1 MLGRYVHV
9 PARSGPRGPAAA
21 LGSYRI
27 AAAGWD
33 GRALVGL
40 AVTALLFGTIHPA
53 DPEAAAAG
61 ADSCPIHVETGPASG
76 GRSFMTVRAPTARAA
91 APPGSH

>member
-1 MLGRYVHV
+1 LGSGSPAHA

-27 AAAGWD
+27 AAADWD
-33 GRALVGL
+33 GGALVGL
-40 AVTALLFGTIHPA
+40 TVTALLFGAMHPA

-61 ADSCPIHVETGPASG
+61 AGSCPIHVETGPASG
-76 GRSFMTVRAPTARAA
+76 G
-91 APPGSH
+91 PGAL